1 MLGVLRS
8 LAKFAVVGGLMLSA
22 MVGCG
27 SDQPFSYVPM
37 SGKVTYED
45 GTPVTAG
52 RLQFES
58 QAPAQRTLH
67 PRPAVALIKPDGT
80 FDAVTSHKH
89 GDGLIPGK
97 HKVSFIFATDQGG
110 KALVP
115 SEYTSMAT
123 TPLVID
129 TEDAPLEIKV
139 PKP

>member
-1 MLGVLRS
+1 MMVVFGAFVLS
-8 LAKFAVVGGLMLSA
+8 VIA
-22 MVGCG
+22 GCG

-37 SGKVTYED
+37 SGKVMYED

-58 QAPAQRTLH
+58 QAPALGTMH

-115 SEYTSMAT
+115 KDYMSMAT
-123 TPLVID
+123 TPLTID
-129 TEDAPLEIKV
+129 TADAPLEIKV